1 MKQFWE
7 KLFIKMFIIMYFIV
21 VFYVFKILVL
31 ERAQVKSFIISI
43 LFSFLNVKTNIFGNH
58 P

>member
-1 MKQFWE
+1 
-7 KLFIKMFIIMYFIV
+7 MYFIV